1 MRCRHDEVVELAEKL
16 TSAKLA
22 KALNLSQATISR
34 VLNNSPLVSE
44 KTRARVL
51 KAIEELGYAPDAVAR
66 ALATQRVDT
75 LGFLVVNPKR
85 FAQPIRNLLADPF
98 TQILLATVEEKFR
111 ANGWRL
117 LVSVI
122 EGGLQEIIQLVRTH
136 RIEGAVINV
145 AHLDEELIEEFR
157 QTPGLRE
164 HPFVLTEMVIPD
176 LEVPTVWAD
185 NADAAARA
193 VMHLT
198 NLGHREIGFITGS
211 EQLFSGPERLRGF
224 KEAME
229 SKGLSP
235 HLIFRGNYEESSGY
249 EAFVEMFK
257 QKKMPTALIAANDRM
272 AIGAM
277 RAAKMLGMRIPD
289 DIAIMGIDDIELA
302 AYVEPGL
309 TTIHYPIRELGE
321 KAAEMLLAQCRREE
335 VEKRVCISNNR
346 LVVRGSCGANRGAE
360 QWLPRA

>member
-1 MRCRHDEVVELAEKL
+1 MGREVIESLKKL
-16 TSAKLA
+16 TSEELA
-22 KALNLSQATISR
+22 RALNLSQATISR
-34 VLNNSPLVSE
+34 VLNNSPFVSE

-51 KAIEELGYAPDAVAR
+51 KAIEEFGYAPDAAAR
-66 ALATQRVDT
+66 ALASQRSDT
-75 LGFLVVNPKR
+75 LGFLVVNPR
-85 FAQPIRNLLADPF
+85 RLEHPMGNLFADPF
-98 TQILLATVEEKFR
+98 TQILLGTVEEKFR
-111 ANGWRL
+111 KHGWRL

-122 EGGLQEIIQLVRTH
+122 EGGLKEIVQLVRTH

-145 AHLDEELIEEFR
+145 AHLDERLVEEFL
-157 QTPGLRE
+157 QTRGFRD

-193 VMHLT
+193 VIHLT

-211 EQLFSGPERLRGF
+211 ERFFSGPERLRGF
-224 KEAME
+224 REAME
-229 SKGLSP
+229 ARGLHPS
-235 HLIFRGNYEESSGY
+235 LIFRGNYEEASGY

-257 QKKMPTALIAANDRM
+257 AKRLPTAVIAANDRM

-346 LVVRGSCGANRGAE
+346 LVVRGSCGANRSAE